1 MHVYTLRE
9 RELIRSLEMIATG
22 SSGEGPETDAE
33 VMRGIAKEA
42 LEKIGWGETKAK

>member
-22 SSGEGPETDAE
+22 RSGEGSKTDAE

-42 LEKIGWGETKAK
+42 LEKIGWGTTEVK